1 MVVKEIMTESPA
13 SVDAASPISEVLDTI
28 NELEIR
34 HVPVVDNGVL
44 VGLVSDRDLRSFNL
58 PAMVEF
64 NNPEAASKRLEAP
77 VSSIMRADVE
87 TVGVETEIADVIQL
101 MVENK
106 FGAIPVCDQ
115 IEGKLVG
122 IVSYIDVL
130 RAAEDLF

>member
-1 MVVKEIMTESPA
+1 MVVKEIMTENPA
-13 SVDAASPISEVLDTI
+13 SIEADSSINEAIAVL

-34 HVPVVDNGVL
+34 HLPVVEDGIL

-64 NNPEAASKRLEAP
+64 SNPEQASKRLDKP
-77 VSSIMRADVE
+77 VSEVMHADVE
-87 TVGVETEIADVIQL
+87 SVGLETEVGDVIEL

-106 FGAIPVCDQ
+106 YGAVPVVDKLD
-115 IEGKLVG
+115 GKLAG

-130 RAAEDLF
+130 RAAQEYF